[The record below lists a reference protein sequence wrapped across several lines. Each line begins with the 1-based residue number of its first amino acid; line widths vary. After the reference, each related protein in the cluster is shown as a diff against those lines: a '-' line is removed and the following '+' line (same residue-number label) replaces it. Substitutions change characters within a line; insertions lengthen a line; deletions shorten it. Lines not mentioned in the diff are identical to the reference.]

1 MRRPQRR
8 LRKHRIILISSVI
21 YGEVFMYYYFYIAI
35 CAIALIITSS
45 ITVKILLS
53 NPSVVQAVAVMFFT
67 ALLIIEVGLL
77 MQHHSDNLTET
88 VIAFKTKN
96 IGMAMASLLLLRLVE
111 MLCNAKLPK
120 YIYIIQALVTTA
132 LIAVFL
138 YLDPDNY
145 TFADWSSVSTQVA
158 SLSTFEF
165 IVINVIFP
173 LDLLVIFVAC
183 LIIITINLRQYKG
196 IAKKRIICLFVV
208 VALFLIST
216 MIYYAT
222 DYVGIDLTIYF
233 ILAIVITLAV
243 LLFRFDIF
251 DSIQAAIENVVYTGP
266 LGLVVTDADN
276 NIIFH
281 NDLSSTM
288 ITSLKKINLI
298 EEDEQ
303 LNKIRTNGGGDY
315 VVDKNTYSVN
325 VTKIMEANDLA
336 GYQYVISDV
345 TDLHSK
351 MEELERMTDVANKA
365 NQTKS
370 IFLANMSHEI
380 RTPINAII
388 GMDEMILREATD
400 QAIKEYASDIKS
412 ASQTLLGIIND
423 ILDISKIEAGSMTLN
438 NADYKLSNVI
448 LDVNNMVANK
458 ARNKGLDFNLAVD
471 ENVPENLYGD
481 ELRLRQ
487 ILINIINNAI
497 KYTEKGSID
506 VNISYRD
513 IPDKSQRIELVA
525 TVADTGIGIKK
536 EDMDSLF
543 VTFRRLDEIRNR
555 KVEGTGL
562 GLSIAKTF
570 VTMMDGNIDVA
581 SEYGKGTTFTV
592 FLCQKVTSTEII
604 GDIAK
609 RIESKVTLE
618 ESRITFMAPEAR
630 ILIVDDNDLNLK
642 VITNLLKETRMKM
655 DTAVSGKECLEMLRR
670 NGRYNCVLLDIMMPD
685 MNGVETLHA
694 MVDEG
699 LKGDMP
705 VIALTADAT
714 SGAAKTYQDEGFD
727 EYLTKPISYE
737 KCEATLI
744 NFLPD
749 ELLLSKEEIEKAL
762 AKPTVLVIDD
772 EPDELKKHKEVLS
785 GAYKGVYVKNKKAAD
800 KYLDTHQP
808 DYIFKKYNDNKN

>member
-1 MRRPQRR
+1 
-8 LRKHRIILISSVI
+8 
-21 YGEVFMYYYFYIAI
+21 MYYYFYIAI

-77 MQHHSDNLTET
+77 MLHHSDNLTET

-96 IGMAMASLLLLRLVE
+96 IGMAMASLMLLRLVE
-111 MLCNAKLPK
+111 KLCNAKLPK
-120 YIYIIQALVTTA
+120 YIYIIQASVTTA

-138 YLDPDNY
+138 YIDADNY

-183 LIIITINLRQYKG
+183 LIIITINFRQYKG

-208 VALFLIST
+208 VALFLMST

-281 NDLSSTM
+281 NDLSSAM

-497 KYTEKGSID
+497 KYTDKGSID

-543 VTFRRLDEIRNR
+543 VTFRRLDEIRNK

-618 ESRITFMAPEAR
+618 ESRITLMAPEAR

-642 VITNLLKETRMKM
+642 VITNLLKATRMKM
-655 DTAVSGKECLEMLRR
+655 DTAVSGKECLEMLRH

-685 MNGVETLHA
+685 MNGIETLHA

-714 SGAAKTYQDEGFD
+714 SGAAKIYQDEGFD

-744 NFLPD
+744 DFLPD
-749 ELLLSKEEIEKAL
+749 ELLLSSEEIEKSL
-762 AKPTVLVIDD
+762 AKPTVLVVDD

>member
-1 MRRPQRR
+1 
-8 LRKHRIILISSVI
+8 
-21 YGEVFMYYYFYIAI
+21 MYYYFYIAI

-77 MQHHSDNLTET
+77 MLHHSDNLTET

-111 MLCNAKLPK
+111 KLCNAKLPK
-120 YIYIIQALVTTA
+120 YIYIIQASVTTA

-138 YLDPDNY
+138 YLDSDNY
-145 TFADWSSVSTQVA
+145 ALADWSSVSTQMA

-183 LIIITINLRQYKG
+183 LVIITVNFRKHKG
-196 IAKKRIICLFVV
+196 IAKKRIICILVV

-222 DYVGIDLTIYF
+222 DYIGIDLTIYF
-233 ILAIVITLAV
+233 ILPIVITLAV

-281 NDLSSTM
+281 NDLSAAM
-288 ITSLKKINLI
+288 ITTLKDINLI

-303 LNKIRTNGGGDY
+303 LNRIRTNGGGDY

-351 MEELERMTDVANKA
+351 MDELERMTDVANKA

-438 NADYKLSNVI
+438 NADYKLSNVV

-458 ARNKGLDFNLAVD
+458 AKDKKLAFNLVVD

-497 KYTEKGSID
+497 KYTEQGSID
-506 VNISYRD
+506 VNISYKD
-513 IPDKSQRIELVA
+513 IPDKSQKIELIA

-543 VTFRRLDEIRNR
+543 VTFRRLDEIRNK

-570 VTMMDGNIDVA
+570 VTMMDGDIDVA

-592 FLCQKVTSTEII
+592 HLCQKITSTEPI
-604 GDIAK
+604 GDITK
-609 RIESKVTLE
+609 RIESRVKLE
-618 ESRITFMAPEAR
+618 ESRITLMAPEAR
-630 ILIVDDNDLNLK
+630 ILIVDDNELNLK

-655 DTAVSGKECLEMLRR
+655 DTAVSGEECLEMLRH
-670 NGRYNCVLLDIMMPD
+670 NGSYNCVLLDIMMPD

-714 SGAAKTYQDEGFD
+714 SGAAKIYQDEGFD

-744 NFLPD
+744 DFLPD
-749 ELLLSKEEIEKAL
+749 ELLLSSEEIEKAL

>member
-1 MRRPQRR
+1 
-8 LRKHRIILISSVI
+8 
-21 YGEVFMYYYFYIAI
+21 MYYYFYIAI
-35 CAIALIITSS
+35 CAITLIITSS

-67 ALLIIEVGLL
+67 ALLIVEVGLL
-77 MQHHSDNLTET
+77 MLHHSDNLTET

-111 MLCNAKLPK
+111 KLCNAKLPK
-120 YIYIIQALVTTA
+120 YIYIIQASVTTA

-138 YLDPDNY
+138 YLDSDNY
-145 TFADWSSVSTQVA
+145 ALADWSSVSTQVA

-183 LIIITINLRQYKG
+183 LVIITVNFRKHKG
-196 IAKKRIICLFVV
+196 IAKKRIICILVV

-222 DYVGIDLTIYF
+222 DYIGIDLTIYF
-233 ILAIVITLAV
+233 ILPIVITLAV

-266 LGLVVTDADN
+266 LGLVVTDEDN

-388 GMDEMILREATD
+388 GMDEMILRDAND
-400 QAIKEYASDIKS
+400 NAIKEYASDIKS

-423 ILDISKIEAGSMTLN
+423 ILDISKIEAGSMTLA

-458 ARNKGLDFNLAVD
+458 ARDKKLEYNMKID
-471 ENVPENLYGD
+471 EDIPENLYGD

-487 ILINIINNAI
+487 IMINIINNAI
-497 KYTEKGSID
+497 KYTDKGRID
-506 VNISYRD
+506 VSISHN
-513 IPDKSQRIELVA
+513 KTLEELKKTELIIRVS
-525 TVADTGIGIKK
+525 DTGIGIKK
-536 EDMDSLF
+536 EDMDHLF
-543 VTFRRLDEIRNR
+543 VTFQRLDEIRN
-555 KVEGTGL
+555 KNVEGTGL

-570 VTMMDGNIDVA
+570 VTMMDGSIDVE
-581 SEYGKGTTFTV
+581 SVYGEGTTFTV
-592 FLCQKVTSTEII
+592 RVFQEVTSKEPI
-604 GDIAK
+604 GDIATRMEK
-609 RIESKVTLE
+609 RVAYEESKIRL
-618 ESRITFMAPEAR
+618 MAPEAR
-630 ILIVDDNDLNLK
+630 ILIVDDNELNLK
-642 VITNLLKETRMKM
+642 VVTNLLRETRMKI
-655 DTAVSGKECLEMLRR
+655 DTAISGEECLEMIRR
-670 NGRYNCVLLDIMMPD
+670 NGSYNCVLLDIMMPD
-685 MNGVETLHA
+685 MNGVETLHK
-694 MVDEG
+694 MIDEG
-699 LKGDMP
+699 IKGDMP

-714 SGAAKTYQDEGFD
+714 SGAAKIYQDEGFD

-744 NFLPD
+744 DFLP
-749 ELLLSKEEIEKAL
+749 ENLLLSEEEIEKAL
-762 AKPTVLVIDD
+762 RRPTVLVIDE
-772 EPDELKKHKEVLS
+772 EPDKLKKHKDVLS

-808 DYIFKKYNDNKN
+808 DYIFKKYND

>member
-1 MRRPQRR
+1 
-8 LRKHRIILISSVI
+8 
-21 YGEVFMYYYFYIAI
+21 MYYYFYIAI

-77 MQHHSDNLTET
+77 MLHHSDNLTET

-96 IGMAMASLLLLRLVE
+96 IGMAMASLMLLRLVE
-111 MLCNAKLPK
+111 KLCNAKLPK
-120 YIYIIQALVTTA
+120 YIYIIQATVTTA

-138 YLDPDNY
+138 YLDSDNY

-173 LDLLVIFVAC
+173 LDLLVIFIAC
-183 LIIITINLRQYKG
+183 LIIITINFRQYKG

-281 NDLSSTM
+281 NDLSSAM

-536 EDMDSLF
+536 EDMDGLF
-543 VTFRRLDEIRNR
+543 VTFRRLDEIRNK

-570 VTMMDGNIDVA
+570 VTMMDGDIDVA

-592 FLCQKVTSTEII
+592 HLCQKITSTEII

-609 RIESKVTLE
+609 RIESRVTLE
-618 ESRITFMAPEAR
+618 ESRITLMAPEAR

-655 DTAVSGKECLEMLRR
+655 DTAVSGKECLEMLRHG
-670 NGRYNCVLLDIMMPD
+670 GRYNCVLLDIMMPD

-714 SGAAKTYQDEGFD
+714 SGAAKIYQDEGFD

-744 NFLPD
+744 DFLPD
-749 ELLLSKEEIEKAL
+749 ELLLSSEEIEKTL

-785 GAYKGVYVKNKKAAD
+785 GAYKGIYVKNNKAAD
-800 KYLDTHQP
+800 KYLSTHQP

>member
-744 NFLPD
+744 DFLPD
-749 ELLLSKEEIEKAL
+749 ELLLSSEEIEKAL

>member
-1 MRRPQRR
+1 
-8 LRKHRIILISSVI
+8 
-21 YGEVFMYYYFYIAI
+21 MYYYFYIAI

-281 NDLSSTM
+281 NDLSGAM

-744 NFLPD
+744 DFLPD
-749 ELLLSKEEIEKAL
+749 ELLLSSEEIEKAL

>member
-1 MRRPQRR
+1 
-8 LRKHRIILISSVI
+8 
-21 YGEVFMYYYFYIAI
+21 MYYYFYIAI

-120 YIYIIQALVTTA
+120 YIYIIQAVVTTA

-281 NDLSSTM
+281 NDLSGAM

-744 NFLPD
+744 DFLPD
-749 ELLLSKEEIEKAL
+749 ELLLSSEEIEKAL

>member
-1 MRRPQRR
+1 
-8 LRKHRIILISSVI
+8 
-21 YGEVFMYYYFYIAI
+21 MYYYFYIAI

-77 MQHHSDNLTET
+77 MLHHSDNLTET

-111 MLCNAKLPK
+111 RLCNAKLPK
-120 YIYIIQALVTTA
+120 YIYIIQASVTTA

-138 YLDPDNY
+138 YIDSDNY
-145 TFADWSSVSTQVA
+145 AFADWSSVSTQVA

-183 LIIITINLRQYKG
+183 LIIITINFRQYKG

-281 NDLSSTM
+281 NDLSAAM

-412 ASQTLLGIIND
+412 ASQTLLGIIKD
-423 ILDISKIEAGSMTLN
+423 ILDISKTEAGSMTLN

-497 KYTEKGSID
+497 KYTDKGSID

-543 VTFRRLDEIRNR
+543 VTFRRLDEIRNK

-655 DTAVSGKECLEMLRR
+655 DTAVSGKECLEMLRHG
-670 NGRYNCVLLDIMMPD
+670 GRYNCVLLDIMMPD

-714 SGAAKTYQDEGFD
+714 SGAAKIYQDEGFD

-744 NFLPD
+744 DFLPD

>member
-281 NDLSSTM
+281 NDLSGAM

-744 NFLPD
+744 DFLPD
-749 ELLLSKEEIEKAL
+749 ELLLSSEEIEKAL